1 VFCGDAGGLGD
12 GIAAVTM
19 AKTLEGQ
26 SGYAWRSATASDPG
40 RMRAENQDR
49 AYADDELGIFLVVD
63 GLGGHAA
70 GEKAAET
77 AVKVI
82 CAELSARNGDA
93 RNGDPRDRIR
103 RAITNANNRVFEE
116 AEGNETWRGMACVLT
131 LAAIADDKVIVG
143 HVGDSRLY
151 LTWNGAI
158 RKLTSDHSPV
168 GERED
173 AGELTEAEAM
183 AHPRRHEVFRDV
195 GSRRREPDEEDFI
208 ELKEFLFK
216 PDAAILLCSDGLS
229 DLLTSTEILEVIER
243 YNGDPAQVAQELVE
257 AANLAG
263 GNDNITAI
271 FVAGSEF
278 LGNSSS
284 AAAQARAR
292 NAITKARDGVVE
304 QLGARQGG
312 GGLSKVAR
320 VLTTRVAFLIYGF
333 VLGVVLALVLRWP
346 KP

>member
-1 VFCGDAGGLGD
+1 
-12 GIAAVTM
+12 M
-19 AKTLEGQ
+19 AKTLE
-26 SGYAWRSATASDPG
+26 WRSATASDPG

-77 AVKVI
+77 AVDAI
-82 CAELSARNGDA
+82 RAEIAKPDGDA
-93 RNGDPRDRIR
+93 RHRIR
-103 RAITNANNRVFEE
+103 RAITAANNRIFEE
-116 AEGNETWRGMACVLT
+116 AAGNETWRGMACVLT
-131 LAAIADDKVIVG
+131 LAVVADDKVIVG

-173 AGELTEAEAM
+173 AGELTETEAM

-195 GSRRREPDEEDFI
+195 GSRLREPDEEDFI
-208 ELKEFLFK
+208 EVKEFLFK

-229 DLLTSTEILEVIER
+229 DLLTSGEILEVIER
-243 YNGDPAQVAQELVE
+243 YNGDAADVPRELVD
-257 AANLAG
+257 AANVAG

-278 LGNSSS
+278 LGNASS
-284 AAAQARAR
+284 AAAEARAR
-292 NAITKARDGVVE
+292 NAITKARDGVAGE
-304 QLGARQGG
+304 PGAGPG
-312 GGLSKVAR
+312 KSKVAR
-320 VLTTRVAFLIYGF
+320 ALLTRVAFLVYGF
-333 VLGVVLALVLRWP
+333 VLGVALALALRWP

>member
-1 VFCGDAGGLGD
+1 
-12 GIAAVTM
+12 M

-49 AYADDELGIFLVVD
+49 VYADDELGIFLVVD

-77 AVKVI
+77 AVEAVR
-82 CAELSARNGDA
+82 AEMLEAG
-93 RNGDPRDRIR
+93 GDPRPQIL
-103 RAITNANNRVFEE
+103 RAITAANNRIFEE
-116 AEGNETWRGMACVLT
+116 ASENETWRGMACVLT
-131 LAAIADDKVIVG
+131 LAVISDDKVMVG

-208 ELKEFLFK
+208 EVKEFLFK

-229 DLLTSTEILEVIER
+229 DQLTASEMLEVIER
-243 YNGDPAQVAQELVE
+243 YNGDPAQVADELVE
-257 AANLAG
+257 AANVAG

-278 LGNSSS
+278 VGNASP
-284 AAAQARAR
+284 AAAEARTR
-292 NAITKARDGVVE
+292 NAITKAREIDVE
-304 QLGARQGG
+304 EQPGSGA
-312 GGLSKVAR
+312 LTKVAR
-320 VLTTRVAFLIYGF
+320 ALTTRMAFLIYGF
-333 VLGVVLALVLRWP
+333 VLGVALALALRWP

>member
-1 VFCGDAGGLGD
+1 
-12 GIAAVTM
+12 M
-19 AKTLEGQ
+19 AKILEGQ
-26 SGYAWRSATASDPG
+26 SGCDWRSATASDAG
-40 RMRAENQDR
+40 RVRAENQDR
-49 AYADDELGIFLVVD
+49 AYADDQLGIFLVVD

-77 AVKVI
+77 AVDVVR
-82 CAELSARNGDA
+82 AELAGQNGDA
-93 RNGDPRDRIR
+93 RDRIR
-103 RAITNANNRVFEE
+103 RAITAANNRIFEE
-116 AEGNETWRGMACVLT
+116 AADNETWRGMACVLT
-131 LAAIADDKVIVG
+131 LAAISADKVIVG

-158 RKLTSDHSPV
+158 RKMTSDHSPV

-173 AGELTEAEAM
+173 AGELNEAEAM

-195 GSRRREPDEEDFI
+195 GSRLRDPDEEDFI
-208 ELKEFLFK
+208 EVKEFLFK

-229 DLLTSTEILEVIER
+229 DLLTSAEILDVVER
-243 YNGDPAQVAQELVE
+243 YNGDPAQVADELVE

-278 LGNSSS
+278 LGNASP
-284 AAAQARAR
+284 AAAEARTR
-292 NAITKARDGVVE
+292 NAITKARDGLVE
-304 QLGARQGG
+304 GRRPG
-312 GGLSKVAR
+312 SKVGR
-320 VLTTRVAFLIYGF
+320 ILTTRVAFLIYGF
-333 VLGVVLALVLRWP
+333 VLGVALAAVALVLGLRWP

>member
-1 VFCGDAGGLGD
+1 
-12 GIAAVTM
+12 
-19 AKTLEGQ
+19 
-26 SGYAWRSATASDPG
+26 
-40 RMRAENQDR
+40 MRAENQDR
-49 AYADDELGIFLVVD
+49 VYADDELGIFLVVD

-77 AVKVI
+77 AVEAVR
-82 CAELSARNGDA
+82 AEMFEAG
-93 RNGDPRDRIR
+93 GDPRQQIR
-103 RAITNANNRVFEE
+103 RAITAANNRIFEE
-116 AEGNETWRGMACVLT
+116 ASENETWRGMACVLT
-131 LAAIADDKVIVG
+131 LAVISDDKVMVG

-208 ELKEFLFK
+208 EVKEFLFK

-229 DLLTSTEILEVIER
+229 DQLTASEILEVIER
-243 YNGDPAQVAQELVE
+243 YNGDPAQVADELVE
-257 AANLAG
+257 AANVAG

-278 LGNSSS
+278 VGNASP
-284 AAAQARAR
+284 AAAEARTR
-292 NAITKARDGVVE
+292 NAITKAREIDVE
-304 QLGARQGG
+304 EQPRSGA
-312 GGLSKVAR
+312 LTKVAR
-320 VLTTRVAFLIYGF
+320 ALTTRVAFLIYGF
-333 VLGVVLALVLRWP
+333 VLGVALALALRWP

>member
-1 VFCGDAGGLGD
+1 
-12 GIAAVTM
+12 
-19 AKTLEGQ
+19 
-26 SGYAWRSATASDPG
+26 
-40 RMRAENQDR
+40 MRAENQDR

-77 AVKVI
+77 AVEVI
-82 CAELSARNGDA
+82 RAEIAQTNPARPDGDCK
-93 RNGDPRDRIR
+93 DRIR
-103 RAITNANNRVFEE
+103 RAITAANNRIFEE
-116 AEGNETWRGMACVLT
+116 AAEHETLRGMACVLT
-131 LAAIADDKVIVG
+131 LAAISDDKVIVG

-183 AHPRRHEVFRDV
+183 AHPRRNEVFRDV

-208 ELKEFLFK
+208 EVKELLFK

-229 DLLTSTEILEVIER
+229 DLLTSAEILEVVEQ
-243 YNGDPAQVAQELVE
+243 YNGDPAQVAGALVD

-263 GNDNITAI
+263 GSDNITAI

-278 LGNSSS
+278 LGNASP
-284 AAAQARAR
+284 AAAEARAR
-292 NAITKARDGVVE
+292 NAITKARDRLVSDSEEETVVE
-304 QLGARQGG
+304 PAASAV
-312 GGLSKVAR
+312 SKVAR

-333 VLGVVLALVLRWP
+333 VLGVVLALALRWP

>member
-1 VFCGDAGGLGD
+1 
-12 GIAAVTM
+12 M
-19 AKTLEGQ
+19 AKTLE
-26 SGYAWRSATASDPG
+26 WRSAAASDPG

-49 AYADDELGIFLVVD
+49 AYADDELGIFLVAD

-77 AVKVI
+77 AIQVI
-82 CAELSARNGDA
+82 VESMREQTVGDLRN
-93 RNGDPRDRIR
+93 RIR
-103 RAITNANNRVFEE
+103 QAITAANNRIFEE
-116 AEGNETWRGMACVLT
+116 AAENENWRGMACVLT
-131 LAAIADDKVIVG
+131 LAAMADDKVIVG

-208 ELKEFLFK
+208 EVKEFLFK
-216 PDAAILLCSDGLS
+216 RDAAILLCSDGLS
-229 DLLTSTEILEVIER
+229 DLLTSTEMLEVIER
-243 YNGDPAQVAQELVE
+243 YNGDPAQVAEELLE
-257 AANLAG
+257 AANVAG

-278 LGNSSS
+278 LGNASP
-284 AAAQARAR
+284 AAAEARAR
-292 NAITKARDGVVE
+292 NAITKARENETGELAVE
-304 QLGARQGG
+304 RGASL
-312 GGLSKVAR
+312 LSKVAR
-320 VLTTRVAFLIYGF
+320 VLTTRVAFLVYGF
-333 VLGVVLALVLRWP
+333 MLGVALALALRWP

>member
-1 VFCGDAGGLGD
+1 
-12 GIAAVTM
+12 M
-19 AKTLEGQ
+19 AWA
-26 SGYAWRSATASDPG
+26 SGVASDPG
-40 RMRAENQDR
+40 RMRSENQDR

-70 GEKAAET
+70 GEKAAEM
-77 AVKVI
+77 AV
-82 CAELSARNGDA
+82 DA
-93 RNGDPRDRIR
+93 IRQEMATPDGDPKERIR
-103 RAITNANNRVFEE
+103 RAITAANNRISEE
-116 AEGNETWRGMACVLT
+116 AAANETWRGMACVLT
-131 LAAIADDKVIVG
+131 LALISDEKVFVG

-173 AGELTEAEAM
+173 AGELNEAEAM

-195 GSRRREPDEEDFI
+195 GSRQRLADEDDFI
-208 ELKEFLFK
+208 EMKEFLFK

-229 DLLTSTEILEVIER
+229 DLLTSAEMLDVMER
-243 YNGDPAQVAQELVE
+243 YDGDPAQVARELVE

-263 GNDNITAI
+263 GTDNITAI
-271 FVAGSEF
+271 FVAGGEF
-278 LGNSSS
+278 LGNASP
-284 AAAQARAR
+284 AAAEARAR
-292 NAITKARDGVVE
+292 NAITKARDGELAAPGRGAVV
-304 QLGARQGG
+304 
-312 GGLSKVAR
+312 R

-333 VLGVVLALVLRWP
+333 VLGVVLALALRWP

>member
-1 VFCGDAGGLGD
+1 
-12 GIAAVTM
+12 M
-19 AKTLEGQ
+19 ARTTDSKA
-26 SGYAWRSATASDPG
+26 AWRSATATDPG
-40 RMRAENQDR
+40 RLRADNQDR
-49 AYADDELGIFLVVD
+49 AYADDDSGIFLVVD

-70 GEKAAET
+70 GERAAQT
-77 AVKVI
+77 AIEAVR
-82 CAELSARNGDA
+82 AEISTSGLAAANDEA
-93 RNGDPRDRIR
+93 RDRVR
-103 RAITNANNRVFEE
+103 RAITAANNRIAEE
-116 AEGNETWRGMACVLT
+116 AAQNEAWSGMACVLT
-131 LAAIADDKVIVG
+131 LAAITEDKVVVG

-183 AHPRRHEVFRDV
+183 THPRRHEVFRDV

-208 ELKEFLFK
+208 EIKEFLFK

-229 DLLTSTEILEVIER
+229 DQLTSAEMLEIIER
-243 YNGDPAQVAQELVE
+243 YNGDPAQVAGELVE

-271 FVAGSEF
+271 FVAGREF
-278 LGNSSS
+278 LGSSS
-284 AAAQARAR
+284 PAAAEARTR
-292 NAITKARDGVVE
+292 NAITRARDGATPDE
-304 QLGARQGG
+304 DAEPNEDADSTAAIPPSTPSPLFTI
-312 GGLSKVAR
+312 
-320 VLTTRVAFLIYGF
+320 LTTRAAFLIYGF
-333 VLGVVLALVLRWP
+333 ILGIVLALALRWP

>member
-1 VFCGDAGGLGD
+1 
-12 GIAAVTM
+12 M
-19 AKTLEGQ
+19 AKILE
-26 SGYAWRSATASDPG
+26 WRSATASDPG
-40 RMRAENQDR
+40 RMREENQDR
-49 AYADDELGIFLVVD
+49 AYVDDEFGIFLVAD

-77 AVKVI
+77 AVEAIREEMKK
-82 CAELSARNGDA
+82 AGDA
-93 RNGDPRDRIR
+93 RRRIR
-103 RAITNANNRVFEE
+103 QAITAANNRIFEY
-116 AEGNETWRGMACVLT
+116 ADANETWRGMACVLT
-131 LAAIADDKVIVG
+131 LAIIEDDKVTVG

-195 GSRRREPDEEDFI
+195 GSRWREPDEEDFI
-208 ELKEFLFK
+208 EVKEFLFK

-229 DLLTSTEILEVIER
+229 DLLTSAEMLEVIER
-243 YNGDPAQVAQELVE
+243 YNGDPGPVAHQLVE
-257 AANLAG
+257 AANVAG
-263 GNDNITAI
+263 GSDNITAI

-278 LGNSSS
+278 LGNASP

-292 NAITKARDGVVE
+292 NAVTKARDGVAVE
-304 QLGARQGG
+304 AGAEAGSGG
-312 GGLSKVAR
+312 RSRLAR
-320 VLTTRVAFLIYGF
+320 ALTTRLAFLIYGF
-333 VLGVVLALVLRWP
+333 ALGVILALALRWP

>member
-1 VFCGDAGGLGD
+1 
-12 GIAAVTM
+12 
-19 AKTLEGQ
+19 
-26 SGYAWRSATASDPG
+26 
-40 RMRAENQDR
+40 MRAENQDR

-77 AVKVI
+77 AV
-82 CAELSARNGDA
+82 ETDSRETMARSGMATRGIESGGPSRPPTIESLKRPPD
-93 RNGDPRDRIR
+93 
-103 RAITNANNRVFEE
+103 
-116 AEGNETWRGMACVLT
+116 NETWRGMACVLT
-131 LAAIADDKVIVG
+131 LAVIADDKVIVG

-208 ELKEFLFK
+208 EVKEFLFK

-229 DLLTSTEILEVIER
+229 DLLTSAEMLDVIER
-243 YNGDPAQVAQELVE
+243 YNGDPAQVAHELVE
-257 AANLAG
+257 AANVAG

-278 LGNSSS
+278 LGNASP
-284 AAAQARAR
+284 AAAEARAR
-292 NAITKARDGVVE
+292 NAITKARDEVAAELDAEPRRGVC
-304 QLGARQGG
+304 
-312 GGLSKVAR
+312 SKVAR

-333 VLGVVLALVLRWP
+333 VLGVVLALALRWP

>member
-1 VFCGDAGGLGD
+1 
-12 GIAAVTM
+12 M
-19 AKTLEGQ
+19 ARTLE
-26 SGYAWRSATASDPG
+26 WRSATASDPG
-40 RMRAENQDR
+40 RVRAENQDR
-49 AYADDELGIFLVVD
+49 AHADDDLGIFLVVD

-77 AVKVI
+77 A
-82 CAELSARNGDA
+82 AECILDVMRSSKPNGDA
-93 RNGDPRDRIR
+93 RNRIR
-103 RAITNANNRVFEE
+103 RAITAANNRIFED
-116 AEGNETWRGMACVLT
+116 AADNEMWRGMACVLT
-131 LAAIADDKVIVG
+131 LAVIAGDRVIVG

-173 AGELTEAEAM
+173 GGELTEAEAM

-208 ELKEFLFK
+208 EVKEFLFK

-229 DLLTSTEILEVIER
+229 DLLTSTEMLDVIER
-243 YNGDPAQVAQELVE
+243 YNGNPAQVAHELVE
-257 AANLAG
+257 AANMAG
-263 GNDNITAI
+263 GSDNITAI

-278 LGNSSS
+278 LGNASP
-284 AAAQARAR
+284 AAAEARAR
-292 NAITKARDGVVE
+292 NAVTKARDSLVEELSAARNPGV
-304 QLGARQGG
+304 
-312 GGLSKVAR
+312 LSKVAR
-320 VLTTRVAFLIYGF
+320 ALTTRVAFLVYGF
-333 VLGVVLALVLRWP
+333 VLGVVLALALRWP